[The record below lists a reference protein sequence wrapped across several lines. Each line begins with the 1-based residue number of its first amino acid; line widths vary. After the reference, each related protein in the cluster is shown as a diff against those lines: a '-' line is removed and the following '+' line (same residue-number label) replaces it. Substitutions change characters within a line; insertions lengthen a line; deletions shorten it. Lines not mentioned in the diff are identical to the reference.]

1 MVRFPYDEQGRPVVQ
16 VELRLPAAVR
26 REKLR
31 SGLSLGREIG
41 WALVD
46 TGADGSAFDTSA
58 AGRAGLRPTGVGRLS
73 RHARDG
79 FYEVPTFDGDLV
91 VNGLKDL
98 RIREAPGLSLGRFGW
113 IAVIGRDFL
122 ADMVLVC
129 NGRNRTLSLEPYR

>member
-31 SGLSLGREIG
+31 SGLSLGR
-41 WALVD
+41 
-46 TGADGSAFDTSA
+46 
-58 AGRAGLRPTGVGRLS
+58 
-73 RHARDG
+73 
-79 FYEVPTFDGDLV
+79 
-91 VNGLKDL
+91 
-98 RIREAPGLSLGRFGW
+98 FGW

-129 NGRNRTLSLEPYR
+129 NGRNRTLSLELYR